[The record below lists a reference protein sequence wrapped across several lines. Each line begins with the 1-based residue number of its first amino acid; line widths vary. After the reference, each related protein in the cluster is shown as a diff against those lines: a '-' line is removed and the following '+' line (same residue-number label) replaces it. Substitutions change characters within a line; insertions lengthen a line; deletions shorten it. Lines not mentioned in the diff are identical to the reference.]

1 MKTIYLLIIFFNYT
15 FLLFGQNEQKGD
27 IIFSQDCKSIIYG
40 EVEIHLLLNENNQL
54 YTKLLDENKQVIEI
68 RNFQDKYG
76 KNLDDL
82 ISGIVSKT
90 ERNPVGLYYK
100 DIDSDGKEDLVFE
113 YDFYIGAG
121 PESGKVINR
130 VECFLQKNNRWTW
143 VYQNGS
149 TKTYNWQYAYD
160 RDDISYKT
168 LYTSV
173 TNTGYIPLGY
183 SVPPKEKENLLL
195 QANEKIILSFTTNSD
210 KKVSLVLAEDFSYLS
225 YRYGTPENI
234 ELIYKVTEKD
244 TSKFKY
250 SWDWEPSLERWTE
263 KQYDMTSLTFQI
275 SDYEYTIFQNRVDSI
290 SLEDIE
296 YSFKTEDKEYNLAL
310 LKQYRAAKELDGV
323 GIMIKRLSTNEKTIM
338 KAKRIDIG
346 GLKEL
351 FYLPLFVE
359 ND

>member
-1 MKTIYLLIIFFNYT
+1 MKTIYLSIIFFHFT

-27 IIFSQDCKSIIYG
+27 IIFSQDCESIIYG
-40 EVEIHLLLNENNQL
+40 EVEIQLLLNEKNQL
-54 YTKLLDENKQVIEI
+54 YTKLLDENKQVIETRI
-68 RNFQDKYG
+68 FQDEYD

-90 ERNPVGLYYK
+90 ERNPVGLYYN
-100 DIDSDGKEDLVFE
+100 DINSDGKEDLVFE

-149 TKTYNWQYAYD
+149 KKTYNWQYAYD

-168 LYTSV
+168 LYSSV

-183 SVPPKEKENLLL
+183 SVSQKNRENLLL
-195 QANEKIILSFTTNSD
+195 KVNERIILSFTTNSD
-210 KKVSLVLAEDFSYLS
+210 KKVSLAVAEDFNYLS
-225 YRYGTPENI
+225 YRFGTPENI
-234 ELIYKVTEKD
+234 ELTYKVTEKD
-244 TSKFKY
+244 SSKFKY
-250 SWDWEPSLERWTE
+250 SWNWEPSLERWADKE
-263 KQYDMTSLTFQI
+263 YDMTSLTFQI

-296 YSFKTEDKEYNLAL
+296 YAFGHSDKAYNLEL
-310 LKQYRAAKELDGV
+310 LKQYNAAKELDGV
-323 GIMIKRLSTNEKTIM
+323 GIMVRRLSTNEKTIM
-338 KAKRIDIG
+338 KAKRVDIG
-346 GLKEL
+346 GLKDL
-351 FYLPLFVE
+351 FYLSVFVE